1 MDKNEFKEFCKKEFY
16 KRGYKKI
23 RKMYYLV
30 GTKGVMSGIDLQK
43 SNFGEEYYVNF
54 YFFIGD
60 FQGVSTSLYPTLY
73 ESDVYDR
80 ILVMS
85 KTQRDR
91 HTKECFITSGIE
103 YLEYTE
109 ETLRPYFDKDFEER
123 ILPPVYQG
131 KQYILENLNKLY
143 RLDIRREEVLKKL
156 QE

>member
-43 SNFGEEYYVNF
+43 SNFGEIYYVNF

-73 ESDVYDR
+73 ESDVYSR

-143 RLDIRREEVLKKL
+143 WLDIRREEVLKKL

>member
-30 GTKGVMSGIDLQK
+30 GTEGVMSGIDLQK
-43 SNFGEEYYVNF
+43 SDFGEEYYVNF

-73 ESDVYDR
+73 ESDVYSR

-109 ETLRPYFDKDFEER
+109 ETLRPYFDKAFEEL

-143 RLDIRREEVLKKL
+143 WLDIRREEVLKKL

>member
-30 GTKGVMSGIDLQK
+30 GTEGVMSGIRLQK
-43 SNFGEEYYVNF
+43 SDFGEEYYVNF

-60 FQGVSTSLYPTLY
+60 FQGVSTSLYPTHY
-73 ESDVYDR
+73 DSDVYGR
-80 ILVMS
+80 IPVMS

-91 HTKECFITSGIE
+91 HTKECFITGAIE

-109 ETLRPYFDKDFEER
+109 ETLRPYFDKAFEEL

>member
-30 GTKGVMSGIDLQK
+30 GTEGVMSGIDLQK
-43 SNFGEEYYVNF
+43 SNFGGEYYVNF

-60 FQGVSTSLYPTLY
+60 FEGVSTSLYPTQY
-73 ESDVYDR
+73 EYDVYDR
-80 ILVMS
+80 IPVMS
-85 KTQRDR
+85 KKERDR
-91 HTKECFITSGIE
+91 HTKECFITGAIE

-109 ETLRPYFDKDFEER
+109 ETLRPYFDKASEER
-123 ILPPVYQG
+123 ILPAVYQG

-143 RLDIRREEVLKKL
+143 RLSLRKEEVLKKL